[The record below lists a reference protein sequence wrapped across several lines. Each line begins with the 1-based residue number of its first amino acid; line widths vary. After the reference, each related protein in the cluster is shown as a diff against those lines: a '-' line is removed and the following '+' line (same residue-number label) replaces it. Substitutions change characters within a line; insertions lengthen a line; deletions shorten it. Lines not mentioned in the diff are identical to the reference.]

1 MNLSEECKDYK
12 VYIHTF
18 PNGKKYIGITRQD
31 VTQRWGLH
39 GSGYK
44 GQRYLWDAIQKYGWD
59 NVVHE
64 VVMYGLLES
73 EALAVE
79 TALIKQFKTYDHN
92 YGYNILIEPNEFIK
106 YTGNKLQKQVICL
119 NTLEIFDSIKIAA
132 KKYDIQ
138 ATAISKACRGVIEY
152 CGKDEFGH
160 GMCWSFYSPNEVY
173 VQKFVP
179 VLTSSVICLNT
190 LTRYASVYDA
200 VKSLKMSN
208 VKGLLKVCKGRSRYC
223 GVDEHG
229 TGLQWSIYIPG
240 IEYTKIEPKVVRKKV
255 ICLNT
260 LEVFDSALEAS
271 KKFGIPNY
279 SILRHCERN
288 TQYGSKSRNDGF
300 KYLFR
305 FYDPNEEYTKVASKD
320 LKRPVHNSKKVLCVE
335 IGEVFR
341 SIAEASDKLKVSKY
355 NISRSCSKNG
365 VRSRVTEYTFRY
377 VV

>member
-31 VTQRWGLH
+31 VTQRWGFH

-79 TALIKQFKTYDHN
+79 TALIKQFKTYDRN
-92 YGYNILIEPNEFIK
+92 YGYNILIEPNEFTK
-106 YTGNKLQKQVICL
+106 YTGNKLQKPVICL
-119 NTLEIFDSIKIAA
+119 NTLEVFDSIQSAA
-132 KKYDIQ
+132 KKRKLL
-138 ATAISKACRGVIEY
+138 ATTISKACRGVIEY

-160 GMCWSFYSPNEVY
+160 GMCWSFYNPNEVY
-173 VQKFVP
+173 IQECVP
-179 VLTSSVICLNT
+179 LLTSSVICLNT

-200 VKSLKMSN
+200 VKSLKMSDVN
-208 VKGLLKVCKGRSRYC
+208 GLLNVCKGRSRYF

-229 TGLQWSIYIPG
+229 MGLQWSIYIPG
-240 IEYTKIEPKVVRKKV
+240 VEYTKIEPKIVRKKV

-260 LEVFDSALEAS
+260 LEVFESALEAA
-271 KKFGIPNY
+271 KKFGIPKY
-279 SILRHCERN
+279 SILRHCEKN

-305 FYDPNEEYTKVASKD
+305 FYDPDIKYTKVVSKD
-320 LKRPVHNSKKVLCVE
+320 LNRPVHNSKKVLCVE
-335 IGEVFR
+335 TGEIFR
-341 SIAEASDKLKVSKY
+341 SISEASDKLKVSKY
-355 NISRSCSKNG
+355 SISRSCSK
-365 VRSRVTEYTFRY
+365 SSAKSKITEYTFKY
-377 VV
+377 ED